1 MIALIL
7 ALAATP
13 APVCPLTQDQV
24 IETIAELGV
33 EIVGSAHY
41 SGMISTDMLVVQL
54 PDSIVVYGFNAVGCL
69 IGAKVIEPAKPRTG
83 A

>member
-1 MIALIL
+1 MVALIL

-13 APVCPLTQDQV
+13 APACSLTQDQV
-24 IETIAELGV
+24 IETIAELGG

-41 SGMISTDMLVVQL
+41 SGMISTDMLIVQL
-54 PDSIVVYGFNAVGCL
+54 PDSIVVYGFDTTGCL
-69 IGAKVIEPAKPRTG
+69 IGAKIIEPAKPRTG